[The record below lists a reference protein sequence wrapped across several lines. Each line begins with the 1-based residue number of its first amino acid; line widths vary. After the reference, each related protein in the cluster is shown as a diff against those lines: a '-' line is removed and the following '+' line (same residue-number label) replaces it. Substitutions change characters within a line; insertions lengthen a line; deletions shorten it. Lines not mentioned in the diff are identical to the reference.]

1 MLTLAFFVPGPPVG
15 KGRPRLSAR
24 GGFARAYTP
33 AKTRQAEAE
42 IAAAASAVMGSRP
55 PSESPVA
62 VGIVAIHPVPQS
74 WTKARKQAALRGEV
88 VPAKPDLDNMGKLVM
103 DAMNG
108 ITYADDVQVI
118 RLTLEKEFGAV
129 PGVHV
134 VLREVLP

>member
-1 MLTLAFFVPGPPVG
+1 MPGAPVG
-15 KGRPRLSAR
+15 KGRPRITTI
-24 GGFARAYTP
+24 GGRPRAFTS

-62 VGIVAIHPVPQS
+62 VGIVAVHQVPQS
-74 WTKARKQAALRGEV
+74 WTKARKLAAMSGEV
-88 VPAKPDLDNMGKLVM
+88 VPAKPDLDNVGKAVL

-108 ITYADDVQVI
+108 VAYADDVQVI

-134 VLREVLP
+134 VVREILP

>member
-1 MLTLAFFVPGPPVG
+1 MLTLEFFVPGPPVG

-42 IAAAASAVMGSRP
+42 IASVASVAMGGRP

-62 VGIVAIHPVPQS
+62 VGIVAVHPVPQS
-74 WTKARKQAALRGEV
+74 WTKARKLAAMSGEL
-88 VPAKPDLDNMGKLVM
+88 VPARPDLDNVGKAVL

-134 VLREVLP
+134 VVREILP